1 MFVVFEQFTKLIKEF
16 DSLSKKT
23 ISQCKTIVA
32 QWSELG
38 QDVGSAINNAC
49 KNRIEI
55 KRNENSLN
63 WKSELAYRVSGD
75 LIEKGINYIFEK
87 AGEAWTNMQVER
99 TKKKILDTT
108 PIIEKDYNE
117 LFPMLLKILDLQI
130 NTHIAIIKDET
141 NIIRSMLLSD
151 NKKDWKNGITKLQS
165 HVNALYKCEYRKI
178 LGEQLGIFF
187 DNYIQ
192 QLDNLECFSNWI
204 NSELIINKE
213 DLYTS
218 IVLDIFTKILN
229 FDLEDSRIEKK
240 LTEILISKPNLSI
253 KQTDFLTNTVK
264 SEEYVVPVD
273 TKNKKK
279 VILRKKNKNRQTFNE
294 QEEKL

>member
-108 PIIEKDYNE
+108 PIIEQDYNE

-130 NTHIAIIKDET
+130 NTHIAIIKDEA

-151 NKKDWKNGITKLQS
+151 NKKDWKNGITKIQS

-240 LTEILISKPNLSI
+240 LMEILISKPNLSI